1 MSTRVATQFHLGAPQ
16 ITGALAV
23 YPIFGGDP
31 QFHYRSLAAATAL
44 GAFVSEVDPHGS
56 VNEVLVCNVTDQ
68 PLLVYEGE
76 LIEGARQN
84 RTIEMPVLVGAG
96 QEVRVPVSCVEQG
109 RWDHGRRAE
118 HFSPA
123 RSAVAP
129 KLRRAMRTQ
138 ANALASA
145 GAQARPAQAAVWFH
159 VGGSLDEHSVE
170 SPSAALTDIYVSRRS
185 DLDAIKQEIEVV
197 EGQVGAVAAISGR
210 PVALDL
216 VSRPEVFADLLPR
229 LLDGYALQALG
240 AHSGPGAREGR
251 GGREALLASDGLG
264 GRELGTDDE
273 AAEAILR
280 AALELP
286 RGGLPTVGAGQ
297 AFALHSPEL
306 DGCGVRVEHE
316 LIALSAFPTAPQ
328 SEQRAAA

>member
-1 MSTRVATQFHLGAPQ
+1 MITRVATQFHLGAPQ
-16 ITGALAV
+16 VSGALAV
-23 YPIFGGDP
+23 YPIFGGEP
-31 QFHYRSLAAATAL
+31 RFRYRSLAAATAL

-56 VNEVLVCNVTDQ
+56 VNEVLVCNITDQ

-84 RTIEMPVLVGAG
+84 RTIQMPVLVGAG
-96 QEVRVPVSCVEQG
+96 QEARVPVSCVEQG

-123 RSAVAP
+123 PSAVAP
-129 KLRRAMRTQ
+129 NLRHAMRTQ
-138 ANALASA
+138 ANAFGSA
-145 GAQARPAQAAVWFH
+145 GAAARPAQAMVWDH
-159 VGGSLDEHSVE
+159 VGGSLSAHAIQ

-185 DLDAIKQEIEVV
+185 ELDAVARTIEVV
-197 EGQVGAVAAISGR
+197 DGQVGAVAAISGR

-240 AHSGPGAREGR
+240 ADESVGSGELA
-251 GGREALLASDGLG
+251 GG
-264 GRELGTDDE
+264 DD

-280 AALELP
+280 AALALP
-286 RGGLPTVGAGQ
+286 RGELPTYGAGQ

-306 DGCGVRVEHE
+306 DGCGVQVEHE
-316 LIALSAFPTAPQ
+316 LIALSAFPTATQ

>member
-16 ITGALAV
+16 VTGALAV

-31 QFHYRSLAAATAL
+31 RLHYRSLAAASAL

-109 RWDHGRRAE
+109 RWDHGRRTE

-123 RSAVAP
+123 PSAVAP
-129 KLRRAMRTQ
+129 KLRRAMRTE

-145 GAQARPAQAAVWFH
+145 GAEARPAQAAVWFH

-185 DLDAIKQEIEVV
+185 DLDAVKQAIEVV
-197 EGQVGAVAAISGR
+197 DGQVGAVAVISGR

-240 AHSGPGAREGR
+240 A
-251 GGREALLASDGLG
+251 
-264 GRELGTDDE
+264 RELATDDD

-280 AALELP
+280 AALELR
-286 RGGLPTVGAGQ
+286 RGVLPTVGAGQ
-297 AFALHSPEL
+297 AFALHCPEL
-306 DGCGVRVEHE
+306 DGCGVQVEHE
-316 LIALSAFPTAPQ
+316 LIALSAFPTATQ

>member
-16 ITGALAV
+16 VTGALAV

-31 QFHYRSLAAATAL
+31 QFHYRSLAAASAL

-109 RWDHGRRAE
+109 RWDHGRRTE

-123 RSAVAP
+123 PSAVAP
-129 KLRRAMRTQ
+129 KLRRAMRTE

-145 GAQARPAQAAVWFH
+145 GAEARPAQAAVWFH

-185 DLDAIKQEIEVV
+185 DLDAVKQAIEVV
-197 EGQVGAVAAISGR
+197 DGQVGAVAAISGR

-240 AHSGPGAREGR
+240 AREGRGAHEPLGAHQPPGARE
-251 GGREALLASDGLG
+251 LA
-264 GRELGTDDE
+264 TDDD
-273 AAEAILR
+273 AAEAILC

-286 RGGLPTVGAGQ
+286 RGVLPTAGAGH
-297 AFALHSPEL
+297 AFALHCPEL
-306 DGCGVRVEHE
+306 DGCGVQVEHE
-316 LIALSAFPTAPQ
+316 LIALSAFPTATQ

>member
-16 ITGALAV
+16 VTGTLAV

-109 RWDHGRRAE
+109 RWDHGRRTE

-129 KLRRAMRTQ
+129 KLRRAMRTE
-138 ANALASA
+138 ANAQASA
-145 GAQARPAQAAVWFH
+145 GARARPAQAAVWFH
-159 VGGSLDEHSVE
+159 VGGSLHEHSVE

-185 DLDAIKQEIEVV
+185 DLDAAKQAIEVV
-197 EGQVGAVAAISGR
+197 DGQVGAVTAISGQ

-216 VSRPEVFADLLPR
+216 VSRPEVFAGLLPR

-240 AHSGPGAREGR
+240 ARERPGADGPLGER
-251 GGREALLASDGLG
+251 ALA
-264 GRELGTDDE
+264 TDDD

-286 RGGLPTVGAGQ
+286 RGVLPPVGAGQ

-306 DGCGVRVEHE
+306 DGCGVQVEHE

-328 SEQRAAA
+328 GEQRAAA